1 MVEVDR
7 NTIIQ
12 IFGSLMNNP
21 NLLSDIDKYQIIPT
35 DFSRELDKYVF
46 SAIYNLYIGGAQ
58 NIHATDIEMYLKSN
72 EYAYKILTESNG
84 ISFLADCENY
94 SDPGNFYYYYNRL
107 KKIALLRELARSGK
121 DISKFYSDDPLDDN
135 HIKINE
141 KFEKLTPTDIVNALK
156 GEIAVLEER
165 YSTNKVVQ
173 ESNAFSGVKELLEEL
188 KIKPEVGTPLQGDIF
203 NSVSRGGRK
212 GKMYLRSGSSGL
224 GKALPNYTLIP
235 TTEGWKTVGE
245 IKVGDYLFDRFGK
258 PTKVLKIYPQP
269 EKKQI
274 YKVYFKSGKVAECCN
289 EHLWSYYSNKN
300 DKNPNRLITKTL
312 QEIIDNPKGLRDKD
326 GAYRWSVPV
335 CEPVRFPTKNLP
347 VDPYVMGLILGDGSF
362 RYDNNQKAFY
372 YSSQDEE
379 LVVAIKER
387 MHYKCYRKN
396 SEYNYNWTFELKDQS
411 KGHKNVWVEDILKDF
426 PLLWQAKS
434 EDKFIPEEYLYGD
447 VEQRFDLLAGLL
459 DTDGTIDEKG
469 RVNYTTISP
478 QLRNNIM
485 TLCESLG
492 MSCTYLTDKRVDK
505 YTTGKC
511 YTVHIQA
518 RKEIKNKMF
527 KLSRKVQRANNYINN
542 CKRCER
548 RDRDSIIK
556 IEATDNYADMTCF
569 YVDNIEH
576 LFLMNNYICT
586 HNTRSMVGDACNM
599 AYPIRFEPSYNKW
612 VATGHCEKVLYIMTE
627 QDPAEIQTMI
637 LAYLTGIN
645 EEVFLYGLFEDD
657 QMDRIMKAVDIM
669 EKYKDNML
677 FAHVPDPCA
686 SVIKNLFRRYNLQ
699 HEVENFFFDYIFSS
713 PAMLEEY
720 RDLKLP
726 EYVCL
731 RLFTTCLKN
740 LAVELNAFVMT
751 STQITDDGS
760 DGFKDYHVIQG
771 SKSIVNLVDL
781 ACIMS
786 RPSPAEL
793 EITKDFQRQYSL
805 VPNCITD
812 IFKNRRGRWT
822 MIRIWSRVDLG
833 TCKKYDLFATTPD
846 NKPIEDFQ
854 IVSFGEEVNRD
865 LKELEDFYNLGV
877 VSEKQAEQLFS
888 GLEEDYD
895 MPPTLMTEMET
906 AFGDKVERRKKLEDV
921 GFEDLV

>member
-21 NLLSDIDKYQIIPT
+21 NLLSDIDKYQIMPT
-35 DFSRELDKYVF
+35 DFSKELDKYVF

-58 NIHATDIEMYLKSN
+58 TIHATDIEMYLKSN

-141 KFEKLTPTDIVNALK
+141 KFEKLTPTDIVNTLK
-156 GEIAVLEER
+156 GEVAILEER

-188 KIKPEVGTPLQGDIF
+188 KIKPEVGVPLQGDIF

-212 GKMYLRSGSSGL
+212 GKMYLRSAGSGV
-224 GKALPNYTLIP
+224 GK
-235 TTEGWKTVGE
+235 
-245 IKVGDYLFDRFGK
+245 
-258 PTKVLKIYPQP
+258 
-269 EKKQI
+269 
-274 YKVYFKSGKVAECCN
+274 S
-289 EHLWSYYSNKN
+289 
-300 DKNPNRLITKTL
+300 
-312 QEIIDNPKGLRDKD
+312 
-326 GAYRWSVPV
+326 
-335 CEPVRFPTKNLP
+335 
-347 VDPYVMGLILGDGSF
+347 
-362 RYDNNQKAFY
+362 
-372 YSSQDEE
+372 
-379 LVVAIKER
+379 
-387 MHYKCYRKN
+387 
-396 SEYNYNWTFELKDQS
+396 
-411 KGHKNVWVEDILKDF
+411 
-426 PLLWQAKS
+426 
-434 EDKFIPEEYLYGD
+434 
-447 VEQRFDLLAGLL
+447 
-459 DTDGTIDEKG
+459 
-469 RVNYTTISP
+469 
-478 QLRNNIM
+478 
-485 TLCESLG
+485 
-492 MSCTYLTDKRVDK
+492 
-505 YTTGKC
+505 
-511 YTVHIQA
+511 
-518 RKEIKNKMF
+518 
-527 KLSRKVQRANNYINN
+527 
-542 CKRCER
+542 
-548 RDRDSIIK
+548 
-556 IEATDNYADMTCF
+556 
-569 YVDNIEH
+569 
-576 LFLMNNYICT
+576 
-586 HNTRSMVGDACNM
+586 RSMVGDACNM
-599 AYPIRFEPSYNKW
+599 AYPIRFEPSYNRW

-771 SKSIVNLVDL
+771 SKSICNLVDL

-854 IVSFGEEVNRD
+854 IISFGEEVNRD

-888 GLEEDYD
+888 RLEEDYD

-906 AFGDKVERRKKLEDV
+906 AFGDKIERRKKLEDV